1 MQVERPD
8 DGPARNE
15 SAANAEP
22 TQSTSTRA
30 PRVINSSALMAGQ
43 SQLAIL
49 HNETL
54 YFLRQT
60 RLGKLIL
67 TK

>member
-1 MQVERPD
+1 MQADPSPFPEREAAALEHA
-8 DGPARNE
+8 ARRE
-15 SAANAEP
+15 SR
-22 TQSTSTRA
+22 SGSA
-30 PRVINSSALMAGQ
+30 PRVIHSTALLAGA
-43 SQLAIL
+43 SQLAIM
-49 HNETL
+49 HNQTI

>member
-1 MQVERPD
+1 MPVND
-8 DGPARNE
+8 AKTA
-15 SAANAEP
+15 SS
-22 TQSTSTRA
+22 TQPRSETPS
-30 PRVINSSALMAGQ
+30 PRVVDSDALLAGQ

-49 HNETL
+49 HNQTL

>member
-1 MQVERPD
+1 VRPSIRSDQLLAGRRQV
-8 DGPARNE
+8 
-15 SAANAEP
+15 
-22 TQSTSTRA
+22 
-30 PRVINSSALMAGQ
+30 
-43 SQLAIL
+43 AIV
-49 HNETL
+49 HNDEV

>member
-1 MQVERPD
+1 MQADRPD
-8 DGPARNE
+8 DGPAR
-15 SAANAEP
+15 SDGAANAEP
-22 TQSTSTRA
+22 TQSTSNRT
-30 PRVINSSALMAGQ
+30 PRVINSAALMAGQ